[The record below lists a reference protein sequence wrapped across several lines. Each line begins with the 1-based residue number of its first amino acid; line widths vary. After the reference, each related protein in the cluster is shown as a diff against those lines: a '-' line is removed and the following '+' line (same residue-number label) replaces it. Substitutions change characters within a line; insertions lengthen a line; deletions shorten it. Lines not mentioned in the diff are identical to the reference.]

1 MLDSPTTKTALM
13 MKMTM
18 KMKMIIMVVR
28 VVMIM
33 RIMHKTCPKPC
44 RNF

>member
-18 KMKMIIMVVR
+18 KMIMMVVR

-33 RIMHKTCPKPC
+33 RIMPKTCPKPHS
-44 RNF
+44 NF